1 MAMSDV
7 NFKEYLNEQLKDPNF
22 KREFNNETTKLE
34 SAIAVTN
41 VRKASGLSQRQ
52 LADISQVPQS
62 TIARIERGDN
72 TSVDTLTKIANAL
85 GKKLTVSFS

>member
-1 MAMSDV
+1 MSDV